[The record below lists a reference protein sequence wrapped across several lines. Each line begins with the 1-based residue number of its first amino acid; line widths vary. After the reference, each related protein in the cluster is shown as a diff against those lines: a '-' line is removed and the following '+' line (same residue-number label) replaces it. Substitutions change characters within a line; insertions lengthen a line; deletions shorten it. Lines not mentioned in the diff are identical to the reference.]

1 MLSKQTQISRLF
13 PASRSLEEKIQSPVV
28 LLSGNYYS
36 TICDID
42 RCVLF
47 ERRTEMRTCCFA
59 LTYTCSVLQAMS
71 MSLQNDKA
79 VFAKKSNNTTQ
90 NTDLDK
96 IGWYLEIYKG

>member
-1 MLSKQTQISRLF
+1 
-13 PASRSLEEKIQSPVV
+13 
-28 LLSGNYYS
+28 
-36 TICDID
+36 
-42 RCVLF
+42 
-47 ERRTEMRTCCFA
+47 MRTCCFA